1 MLKHLRSTIASLLA
15 AVLLV
20 SALTVPAA
28 ADTGAVKDTSF
39 NHDIE
44 QVQDIQVINR
54 GLHVSYAVT
63 NQNDRAA
70 IISALNALTVAPMRK
85 ERGEEDG
92 LRLLT
97 VLMTNGDRYNY
108 WCYED
113 DVLQSDGGWQANG
126 RQLDGLYAAMTR
138 CQQTYPANIEWLGYM
153 NPYRVTKAELS
164 GAVLDGDV
172 VIEKS
177 ASYDSAASQAQR
189 DKILDLCAKLKNV
202 KVGTVRRFNG
212 DGMEKAR
219 TDGAY
224 RISMSFEDGKKDY
237 YALQIP
243 NSLTDGKGEI
253 WISVDSIGYD
263 LCYTANDAAL
273 LKELTDTLASLLSN

>member
-1 MLKHLRSTIASLLA
+1 MS
-15 AVLLV
+15 
-20 SALTVPAA
+20 
-28 ADTGAVKDTSF
+28 
-39 NHDIE
+39 
-44 QVQDIQVINR
+44 
-54 GLHVSYAVT
+54 
-63 NQNDRAA
+63 
-70 IISALNALTVAPMRK
+70 
-85 ERGEEDG
+85 
-92 LRLLT
+92 
-97 VLMTNGDRYNY
+97 
-108 WCYED
+108 
-113 DVLQSDGGWQANG
+113 
-126 RQLDGLYAAMTR
+126 R

-164 GAVLDGDV
+164 GAAWDGDV
-172 VIEKS
+172 VIERS

-212 DGMEKAR
+212 DEMEKAR

-224 RISMSFEDGKKDY
+224 QISMSFEDGKKDY

-273 LKELTDTLASLLSN
+273 LKELTDTLAALLSN